1 MVQFST
7 EPKVLLV
14 EGKDEENF
22 FKALLKHWA
31 ISGVR
36 VSNVNGKDKFPIELE
51 AFLLTYGSQ
60 VHAYGIIRD
69 ADRSREDA
77 FKSVVNLLK
86 RRGELYPK
94 KIGAYGENEIRKVGV
109 FIMPGNQEEGM
120 LEDLCLQTV
129 ADHPVMACTEQYF
142 SCLRATLDPISP
154 SQPKKQ
160 GSHYYPKN
168 QSKAKALAFLAGNH
182 ETFTSVGVAALNGCW
197 NFDHSALTDLKSF
210 LQGL

>member
-1 MVQFST
+1 MANIIN
-7 EPKVLLV
+7 EIKVLLV

-22 FKALLKHWA
+22 FAALLKHLT
-31 ISGVR
+31 INDVQ
-36 VSNVNGKDKFPIELE
+36 VSEVGGKDKFPNGLA

-60 VHAYGIIRD
+60 VRAYGIIRD

-86 RRGELYPK
+86 KKGEPYPEK
-94 KIGAYGENEIRKVGV
+94 TGEYAENKIRKVGV
-109 FIMPGNQEEGM
+109 FIMPGNQDEGM

-142 SCLRATLDPISP
+142 SCLSATLDSILLG
-154 SQPKKQ
+154 QHKKQ

-168 QSKAKALAFLAGNH
+168 PSKAKAQAFLAGNH
-182 ETFTSVGVAALNGCW
+182 ETFNSVGVAAHNGCW
-197 NFDHSALTDLKSF
+197 NFDHPVLTELKKFIQAL
-210 LQGL
+210 